1 MPKHPQEGIKS
12 DTIRGFIP
20 WGPAGMVNVQVK
32 AQATVKRVGVVGG
45 GQLAWMMAAAAQ
57 KLNLELLI
65 QTPSQSDPAV
75 MIATE
80 TVFAS
85 VVDPQATAS
94 LARRSD
100 VVTFENEFVDLDA
113 LSQLA
118 ERGVCFRPSLAS
130 LSPLLSK
137 YDQRCFL
144 RDRNLPTPNFS
155 RLSEAFQ
162 AGTPIPFPCV
172 LKTCRNGYDGYGT
185 FIVKTQADLDQVLTK
200 VPAIDLLLED
210 FVPFKRE
217 LAVMVARSVSGE
229 VVVYPIVQ
237 THQENAVC
245 RWVKLPIVL
254 PAGLEQ
260 QIDSIARSIVEH
272 LQFVGIV
279 GIEFFETSDDRV
291 LVNEIAPRTHNSG
304 HYSLDASITSQFEQQ
319 LRAIVG
325 LPLGNP
331 ALNCVGAVMVNL
343 LGFESAVSDYGAVR
357 SQLAEIPGATV
368 HWYGKSEARVGRKLG
383 HVTVCLDSASEPEMG
398 AIVQRVEKIWYG

>member
-1 MPKHPQEGIKS
+1 
-12 DTIRGFIP
+12 
-20 WGPAGMVNVQVK
+20 MVNVQVK

-75 MIATE
+75 TIATE

-144 RDRNLPTPNFS
+144 RDRNLPTPNFL
-155 RLSEAFQ
+155 RLSDAFQ
-162 AGTPIPFPCV
+162 SGIPIPFPCV

-229 VVVYPIVQ
+229 VAVYPIVQ

-245 RWVKLPIVL
+245 RWVKLPIAL

-331 ALNCVGAVMVNL
+331 ALNCAGAVMVNL

-398 AIVQRVEKIWYG
+398 AIVQRVEKIWYGAL

>member
-1 MPKHPQEGIKS
+1 M
-12 DTIRGFIP
+12 P
-20 WGPAGMVNVQVK
+20 WGTTEMVNVQVK
-32 AQATVKRVGVVGG
+32 AQTEVKRVGIVGG

-75 MIATE
+75 TIATE

-85 VVDPQATAS
+85 VSDPQATAS
-94 LARRSD
+94 LANLSD

-144 RDRNLPTPNFS
+144 RDRNLPTPDFS
-155 RLSEAFQ
+155 RLADVFQ
-162 AGTPIPFPCV
+162 SRNPIVFPCV

-185 FIVKTQADLDQVLTK
+185 FIVKNQDDLDQVLAK
-200 VPAIDLLLED
+200 VSAIDLLLED
-210 FVPFKRE
+210 FIPFKRE

-229 VVVYPIVQ
+229 VSVYPIVQ

-245 RWVKLPIVL
+245 RWVKLPIAL
-254 PAGLEQ
+254 PAGLKQ
-260 QIDSIARSIVEH
+260 QINAIARSIVEH

-279 GIEFFETSDDRV
+279 GIEFFQTSDDRV

-304 HYSLDASITSQFEQQ
+304 HYTLDASVTSQFEQQ

-325 LPLGNP
+325 LPLGSP
-331 ALNCVGAVMVNL
+331 ALNCAGAVMVNL
-343 LGFESAVSDYGAVR
+343 LGFETAVSDYAEVR
-357 SQLAEIPGATV
+357 SRLAEIPGATV

-383 HVTVCLDSASEPEMG
+383 HVTVCLDSNDDQMMS
-398 AIVQRVEKIWYG
+398 AIVELVERIWYGRL

>member
-1 MPKHPQEGIKS
+1 
-12 DTIRGFIP
+12 
-20 WGPAGMVNVQVK
+20 MVNVQVK

-75 MIATE
+75 TIATE

-162 AGTPIPFPCV
+162 SGTPIPFPCV

-245 RWVKLPIVL
+245 RWVKLPIGL
-254 PAGLEQ
+254 PVGLEQ

-331 ALNCVGAVMVNL
+331 ALNCAGAVMVNL
-343 LGFESAVSDYGAVR
+343 LGFESVVSDYGAVR

-383 HVTVCLDSASEPEMG
+383 HVTVCLDSASESEMG